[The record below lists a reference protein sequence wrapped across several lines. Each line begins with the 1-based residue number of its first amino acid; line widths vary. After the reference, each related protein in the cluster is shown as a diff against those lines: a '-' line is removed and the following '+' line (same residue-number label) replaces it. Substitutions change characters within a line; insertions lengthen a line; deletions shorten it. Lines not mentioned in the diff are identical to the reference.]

1 MAKGNSNQVDFA
13 SDLKQLLKEY
23 NYSISVSYALHVPMV
38 KIHDESGNENG
49 DKTYFTFMD
58 SMTTKDYSLWEGS

>member
-1 MAKGNSNQVDFA
+1 MANGKQVDFS
-13 SDLKQLLKEY
+13 SDLKQLLSEY

-38 KIHDESGNENG
+38 MIYDESGNENA

-58 SMTTKDYSLWEGS
+58 RQTTKDYSLWEDA